1 MSHLFRSVY
10 SEIKFLHMLRGEDS
24 AEGGLG
30 SLFPM
35 LPIDSDELPGPG
47 PDFDNYSSLLENKGI
62 LYKTKE
68 FELQQ
73 LYYRAM
79 YDDMFAMPVAYMV
92 RMHTLPFLIGGIWD
106 ADTVMGPQ
114 PCDIMMIYK
123 HATKTDI
130 REGRPITGS
139 VHDILD
145 RCFVGAGLDNTVPVY
160 ATPVI
165 KHDHPDPRSTNFKA
179 CWMKNCL
186 PILHQ
191 EIRIVKP
198 KHIMLLGSEAI
209 AAVLGRGHT
218 ISNTQGRVLK
228 YTYTAIDGEIVEAN
242 VITSI
247 SPSIAVKK
255 PEKFD
260 EIKCSVEYLAR
271 CVNGNNVVVDEIDH
285 RTIRSVEELAAL
297 RDEILSDK
305 TNDVIAIDAEWNG
318 AFPSEKNAYV
328 RTIQISWK
336 PGKAAAIIM
345 HTQGGK
351 EPIVGGIAAAVQEL
365 RKILKS
371 TPERPVRVVG
381 HYLNADMPWLMSV
394 GLDVREEYCAPIDDY
409 EADGTTKLFGYQKT
423 KTLGG
428 FDTLLAAHSVNETG
442 DFKLEVLGTRLV
454 GVPRYDVELQKW
466 KKRYCEENKLDSDGL
481 EGYGDCP
488 DDIIVPY
495 GNYDADTTRRLFD
508 AYNGVGDTPGL
519 LDRDAYGNNCRIPF
533 WVSARAAL
541 AFGEMHMAGLKI
553 NLDSAE
559 ELTEHYVRTRD
570 KLLEILRKKLDWT
583 DFNPN
588 SVSHCREMLFGV
600 KYNGI
605 FDKETFGPRRVRP
618 EGALSLELTPYKS
631 TGKRPKLWREIMQKG
646 QEAEN
651 QVSTDKEVLQIMADQ
666 HECVALLRDIRYV
679 AQLTK
684 YVLRPGKG
692 VEEGEAVRDEDGRI
706 EYESGLLSY
715 VHIDGRVRSQFF
727 QTKET
732 GRASSA
738 RPPLQNL
745 GKTAEEKYKAVFKRH
760 GDETGLRYK
769 FPLRSIVEARPGHV
783 FVDADYTGAE
793 LAIMAWQSGD
803 KNMIDHVRRSGFD
816 ESDPDYYDIHSNVA
830 VSAFGLACPAT
841 KKGLASIGKAA
852 LRTAAKAVVFG
863 YAYGQQAEATSRKA
877 KQEGADV
884 SVEQAQRL
892 IDGLVAMYEAL
903 PHYFHSCREMSQNP
917 GYIVNCF
924 GRYRRFV
931 PTRERDVVSEQQRQ
945 AMNFPIQSAVADAM
959 SRALDHLYWYRH
971 EQENPDLWYDIVLQV
986 HDAVVLEVPYHCVD
1000 WVVND
1005 VIPTCMSKRVEVY
1018 PCHLDGTRYTQAG
1031 PFHLQVPPPDIFR
1044 KWSVPVTKEECKQM
1058 GISESYGA

>member
-1 MSHLFRSVY
+1 MR
-10 SEIKFLHMLRGEDS
+10 FLSMLRGEQAND
-24 AEGGLG
+24 GGLT

-35 LPIDSDELPGPG
+35 LPIDAPELPGPG
-47 PDFDNYSSLLENKGI
+47 LDFDNYSSLLENKGI

-79 YDDMFAMPVAYMV
+79 YDDMFAMPVAYMA
-92 RMHTLPFLIGGIWD
+92 RMHTMPFIIGGLWD
-106 ADTVMGPQ
+106 GDVAGPQ
-114 PCDIMMIYK
+114 PCDVMLIYK

-130 REGRPITGS
+130 RERRPITGS

-145 RCFVGAGLDNTVPVY
+145 RCFTGAGLDNSVPVY

-165 KHDHPDPRSTNFKA
+165 KHDHPDPKSTNFKA
-179 CWMKNCL
+179 CWMKSCL

-198 KHIMLLGSEAI
+198 KHILLLGSEAI
-209 AAVLGRGHT
+209 LAVLGRGYT
-218 ISNTQGRVLK
+218 ISNTQGRILK
-228 YTYTAIDGEIVEAN
+228 YSYTAIDGEVIEAN
-242 VITSI
+242 VVTAI

-260 EIKCSVEYLAR
+260 EVKCSVEYLAR
-271 CVNGNNVVVDEIDH
+271 AINGNSINHDEIDH
-285 RTIRSVEELAAL
+285 RTIRSVSELAAL

-318 AFPSEKNAYV
+318 AFPGEKNSYV

-351 EPIVGGIAAAVQEL
+351 EPIQGGIPQVVDEL
-365 RKILKS
+365 KKILKS
-371 TPERPVRVVG
+371 TPDRPVRIVG

-394 GLDVREEYCAPIDDY
+394 GLDIRNEYSAPIDDY
-409 EADGTTKLFGYQKT
+409 EADGVTKLFGHQKT
-423 KTLGG
+423 KIEGG

-488 DDIIVPY
+488 DEIIIPY

-508 AYNGVGDTPGL
+508 VYNGDIGKQGL
-519 LDRDAYGNNCRIPF
+519 LDRDAYGNNCRVPF
-533 WVSARAAL
+533 WISARAAL
-541 AFGEMHMAGLKI
+541 AFGEMHIAGLRI
-553 NLDSAE
+553 NLESAE
-559 ELTEHYVRTRD
+559 ELTEHYVRARD
-570 KLLEILRKKLDWT
+570 SLLVILRRKLNWEE
-583 DFNPN
+583 FNPN

-600 KYNGI
+600 KHNGI
-605 FDKETFGPRRVRP
+605 FDKETFGPKRVRP
-618 EGALSLELTPYKS
+618 EGALSVELTPYKS

-646 QEAEN
+646 QEAEY
-651 QVSTDKEVLQIMADQ
+651 QVSTDKEVLQILADQ

-679 AQLTK
+679 AQLTR

-692 VEEGEAVRDEDGRI
+692 VEDGEAVRDEDGRI

-715 VHIDGRVRSQFF
+715 VHLDGRVRSQFF

-760 GDETGLRYK
+760 GGEIGLGYK
-769 FPLRSIVEARPGHV
+769 FPLRAIVEAKPGHV

-803 KNMIDHVRRSGFD
+803 KNMIDHVRRSGLD
-816 ESDPDYYDIHSNVA
+816 ESDTDYYDIHSNVA

-892 IDGLVAMYEAL
+892 IDGLVTMYEAL
-903 PHYFHSCREMSQNP
+903 PHYFQSCRDMSQEP

-931 PTRERDVVSEQQRQ
+931 PSRERDVVSEQQRQ

-959 SRALDHLYWYRH
+959 SRALDHLYWYRF
-971 EQENPDLWYDIVLQV
+971 EQDNPDMWYDIVLQV

-1031 PFHLQVPPPDIFR
+1031 SYNLQVPPPDIFR
-1044 KWSVPVTKEECKQM
+1044 KWSVPVTKEECKQI
-1058 GISESYGA
+1058 GISESYGV

>member
-1 MSHLFRSVY
+1 MH
-10 SEIKFLHMLRGEDS
+10 FLSMLRGDQTGD
-24 AEGGLG
+24 GGL
-30 SLFPM
+30 SALFPM
-35 LPIDSDELPGPG
+35 LPIDSPELPGPG
-47 PDFDNYSSLLENKGI
+47 PDFDSYSSLLENKGI
-62 LYKTKE
+62 LYKTRE

-79 YDDMFAMPVAYMV
+79 YDDMFAMPIAYMA
-92 RMHTLPFLIGGIWD
+92 RMHTIPFLIGGLWD
-106 ADTVMGPQ
+106 GDVMGPQ
-114 PCDIMMIYK
+114 PCDVMMIYK

-130 REGRPITGS
+130 RERRPITGS

-145 RCFVGAGLDNTVPVY
+145 RCFTGVGLDNSTAVY

-165 KHDHPDPRSTNFKA
+165 KHDHPDPKSTNFKA

-198 KHIMLLGSEAI
+198 KHILLLGSEAI
-209 AAVLGRGHT
+209 MAVLGRGHT
-218 ISNTQGRVLK
+218 ISNTQGRILK
-228 YTYTAIDGEIVEAN
+228 YTYTAIDGEVIEAN
-242 VITSI
+242 VVTSI

-260 EIKCSVEYLAR
+260 EVKCSVEYLAR
-271 CVNGNNVVVDEIDH
+271 AINGNSISHDEIDH
-285 RTIRSVEELAAL
+285 RTIRSVSELAAL
-297 RDEILSDK
+297 REEILSDK

-318 AFPSEKNAYV
+318 AFPGEKNSYV

-336 PGKAAAIIM
+336 PGKAAAIIV

-351 EPIVGGIAAAVQEL
+351 EPIEGGIPAAVEEL
-365 RKILKS
+365 KKILKS
-371 TPERPVRVVG
+371 TPDRPVRIVG

-394 GLDVREEYCAPIDDY
+394 GLDIRNEYSAPIDDY
-409 EADGTTKLFGYQKT
+409 EADGVTKLFGYQKT
-423 KTLGG
+423 KIEGG

-466 KKRYCEENKLDSDGL
+466 KKRYCEENKLDSEGL

-488 DDIIVPY
+488 DEIIIPY

-508 AYNGVGDTPGL
+508 VYNGEIDKPGL

-541 AFGEMHMAGLKI
+541 AFGEMHMSGLRI
-553 NLDSAE
+553 NLESAE

-570 KLLEILRKKLDWT
+570 SLLAILRRKLNWEE
-583 DFNPN
+583 FNPN

-600 KYNGI
+600 KYNGV
-605 FDKETFGPRRVRP
+605 FDKETFGPKRVRP

-651 QVSTDKEVLQIMADQ
+651 QVSTDKEVLQMLADQ

-679 AQLTK
+679 AQLTR

-692 VEEGEAVRDEDGRI
+692 VEDGEAVRDEDGRI

-715 VHIDGRVRSQFF
+715 VHVDGRVRSQFF

-760 GDETGLRYK
+760 GDEIGLRYK
-769 FPLRSIVEARPGHV
+769 FPLRSIVEAKPGHV

-803 KNMIDHVRRSGFD
+803 KNMIDHVRRSGLP

-830 VSAFGLACPAT
+830 VTAFGLSCPAT

-903 PHYFHSCREMSQNP
+903 PYYFQSCRDMSQDP

-931 PTRERDVVSEQQRQ
+931 PTRERDVISEQQRQ

-959 SRALDHLYWYRH
+959 SRALDHLYWYRF
-971 EQENPDLWYDIVLQV
+971 EQENPDMWYDIVLQV

-1005 VIPTCMSKRVEVY
+1005 VLPTCMSNRVEVY

-1031 PFHLQVPPPDIFR
+1031 PYHLQVPPPDIFR

-1058 GISESYGA
+1058 GISESYGV

>member
-1 MSHLFRSVY
+1 
-10 SEIKFLHMLRGEDS
+10 
-24 AEGGLG
+24 
-30 SLFPM
+30 
-35 LPIDSDELPGPG
+35 
-47 PDFDNYSSLLENKGI
+47 
-62 LYKTKE
+62 
-68 FELQQ
+68 
-73 LYYRAM
+73 
-79 YDDMFAMPVAYMV
+79 
-92 RMHTLPFLIGGIWD
+92 
-106 ADTVMGPQ
+106 
-114 PCDIMMIYK
+114 
-123 HATKTDI
+123 
-130 REGRPITGS
+130 
-139 VHDILD
+139 
-145 RCFVGAGLDNTVPVY
+145 
-160 ATPVI
+160 
-165 KHDHPDPRSTNFKA
+165 
-179 CWMKNCL
+179 MKSCL
-186 PILHQ
+186 PILNQ

-198 KHIMLLGSEAI
+198 KHILLLGSEAI
-209 AAVLGRGHT
+209 LAVLGRGYT
-218 ISNTQGRVLK
+218 ISNTQGRILK
-228 YTYTAIDGEIVEAN
+228 YSYTAIDGEVIEAN
-242 VITSI
+242 VVTAI

-260 EIKCSVEYLAR
+260 EVKCSVEYLAR
-271 CVNGNNVVVDEIDH
+271 AINGNSINHDEIDH
-285 RTIRSVEELAAL
+285 RTIRSVSELAAL

-318 AFPSEKNAYV
+318 AFPGEKNSYV

-351 EPIVGGIAAAVQEL
+351 EPIQGGIPQVVDEL
-365 RKILKS
+365 KKILKS
-371 TPERPVRVVG
+371 TPDRPVRIVG

-394 GLDVREEYCAPIDDY
+394 GLDIRNEYSAPIDDY
-409 EADGTTKLFGYQKT
+409 EADGVTKLFGHQKT
-423 KTLGG
+423 KIEGG

-466 KKRYCEENKLDSDGL
+466 KKRYCEEHKLDSDGL

-488 DDIIVPY
+488 DEIIIPY

-508 AYNGVGDTPGL
+508 VYNGDINKPGI

-533 WVSARAAL
+533 WISARAAL
-541 AFGEMHMAGLKI
+541 AFGEMHITGLRI
-553 NLDSAE
+553 NLESAE
-559 ELTEHYVRTRD
+559 ELTEHYVRARD
-570 KLLEILRKKLDWT
+570 SLLVILRRKLNWEE
-583 DFNPN
+583 FNPN
-588 SVSHCREMLFGV
+588 SVPHCREMLFGV

-605 FDKETFGPRRVRP
+605 FDKETFGPKRVRP
-618 EGALSLELTPYKS
+618 EGALSVELTPYKS

-646 QEAEN
+646 QEAEY
-651 QVSTDKEVLQIMADQ
+651 QVSTDKEVLQILADQ

-679 AQLTK
+679 AQLTR

-692 VEEGEAVRDEDGRI
+692 VEDGEAVRDEDGRI

-715 VHIDGRVRSQFF
+715 VHLDGRVRSQFF

-760 GDETGLRYK
+760 GGEIGLGYK
-769 FPLRSIVEARPGHV
+769 FPLRSIVEAKPGHV

-803 KNMIDHVRRSGFD
+803 KNMIDHVRRSGLD
-816 ESDPDYYDIHSNVA
+816 ESDTDYYDIHSNVA
-830 VSAFGLACPAT
+830 VSAFGLTCPAT
-841 KKGLASIGKAA
+841 KKGLASVGKAA

-903 PHYFHSCREMSQNP
+903 PYYFQSCRDMSQEP

-931 PTRERDVVSEQQRQ
+931 PSRERDVVSEQQRQ

-959 SRALDHLYWYRH
+959 SRALDHLYWYRF
-971 EQENPDLWYDIVLQV
+971 EQDNPDMWYDIVLQV

-1000 WVVND
+1000 WVVSD

-1031 PFHLQVPPPDIFR
+1031 SYNLQVPPPDIFR
-1044 KWSVPVTKEECKQM
+1044 KWSVPVTKDECKQI
-1058 GISESYGA
+1058 GISKSYGV

>member
-1 MSHLFRSVY
+1 
-10 SEIKFLHMLRGEDS
+10 MLRGDQEND
-24 AEGGLG
+24 GGLT

-35 LPIDSDELPGPG
+35 LPIDSPELPGPG

-79 YDDMFAMPVAYMV
+79 YDDMFAMPVAYMA
-92 RMHTLPFLIGGIWD
+92 RMHTMPFIIGGLWD
-106 ADTVMGPQ
+106 GDVAGPQ
-114 PCDIMMIYK
+114 PCDVMLIYK

-130 REGRPITGS
+130 RERRPITGS

-145 RCFVGAGLDNTVPVY
+145 RCFTGASLDNSVPVY
-160 ATPVI
+160 VTPVI
-165 KHDHPDPRSTNFKA
+165 KHDHPDPKSTNFKA

-186 PILHQ
+186 PIIHQ

-198 KHIMLLGSEAI
+198 KHILLLGSEAI
-209 AAVLGRGHT
+209 LAVLGRGHT
-218 ISNTQGRVLK
+218 ISNTQGRTLK
-228 YTYTAIDGEIVEAN
+228 YSYTAIDGEVIEAN
-242 VITSI
+242 VVTAI

-260 EIKCSVEYLAR
+260 EVKCSVEYLAKAI
-271 CVNGNNVVVDEIDH
+271 NGNSINHDEIDH
-285 RTIRSVEELAAL
+285 RTIRSVSELAAL
-297 RDEILSDK
+297 REEILSDK

-318 AFPSEKNAYV
+318 AFPGEKNSYV

-336 PGKAAAIIM
+336 PGKAAAIVM

-351 EPIVGGIAAAVQEL
+351 EPIQGGIPQAVDEL
-365 RKILKS
+365 KKILKS
-371 TPERPVRVVG
+371 TPDRPVRIVG

-394 GLDVREEYCAPIDDY
+394 GLDIRNEYSAPIDDY
-409 EADGTTKLFGYQKT
+409 EADGVTKLFGHQKT
-423 KTLGG
+423 KIEGG

-466 KKRYCEENKLDSDGL
+466 KKRYCEEHKLDSDGL

-488 DDIIVPY
+488 DEIIIPY

-508 AYNGVGDTPGL
+508 AYNGDIDKPGM

-533 WVSARAAL
+533 WISARAAL
-541 AFGEMHMAGLKI
+541 AFGEMHIAGLRI
-553 NLDSAE
+553 NLESAE
-559 ELTEHYVRTRD
+559 ELTEHYVRARD
-570 KLLEILRKKLDWT
+570 SLLVILRRKLNWEE
-583 DFNPN
+583 FNPN

-600 KYNGI
+600 KHNGI
-605 FDKETFGPRRVRP
+605 FDKETFGPKRVRP
-618 EGALSLELTPYKS
+618 EGALSVELTPYKS

-646 QEAEN
+646 QEAEY
-651 QVSTDKEVLQIMADQ
+651 QVSTDKEVLQILADQ

-679 AQLTK
+679 AQLTR

-692 VEEGEAVRDEDGRI
+692 VEDGEAVRDEDGRI

-715 VHIDGRVRSQFF
+715 VHLDGRVRSQFF

-760 GDETGLRYK
+760 GGEIGLGYK
-769 FPLRSIVEARPGHV
+769 FPLRSIVEAKPGHV

-803 KNMIDHVRRSGFD
+803 KNMIDHVRRSGLD
-816 ESDPDYYDIHSNVA
+816 ESDTDYYDIHSNVA
-830 VSAFGLACPAT
+830 VSAFGLTCPAT
-841 KKGLASIGKAA
+841 KKGLASIGKGA

-903 PHYFHSCREMSQNP
+903 PYYFQSCRDMSQEP

-931 PTRERDVVSEQQRQ
+931 PSRERDVVSEQQRQ

-959 SRALDHLYWYRH
+959 SRALDHLYWYRF
-971 EQENPDLWYDIVLQV
+971 EQDNPDMWYDIVLQV

-1031 PFHLQVPPPDIFR
+1031 SYNLQVPPPDIFR
-1044 KWSVPVTKEECKQM
+1044 KWSVPVTKEECKQI
-1058 GISESYGA
+1058 GISESYGV